1 MINEFKAKV
10 DENGFFQH
18 NRLEQNKFWLFQTI
32 NDYLK
37 NRFYEDPKIKT
48 ALKEQLD
55 LIENNK
61 TTAFAAAKHLLS
73 LA

>member
-1 MINEFKAKV
+1 MKT
-10 DENGFFQH
+10 
-18 NRLEQNKFWLFQTI
+18 L
-32 NDYLK
+32 
-37 NRFYEDPKIKT
+37 KIKI
-48 ALKEQLD
+48 ALKEQLE